1 MTRHTIDGRMNIL
14 EPILGK
20 IPAQARMAVSFGSL
34 TLLCLI
40 IYVYFLPGSG
50 NLTVVCRENFRSA
63 ELSIYVD
70 DKLTFSDQISG
81 NAKKRFG
88 ILDERI
94 EGTLSKVLT
103 FPLGD
108 HVVRA
113 HLTSVADHF
122 DQTKQVEVNLVSGKE
137 ATVSSTAPRGELYLA
152 YQGPS
157 LTAVKDSGMPPSGPL
172 RSMLVTVVGSI
183 VSAAIGFG
191 VQEFLKTRKTAAI
204 SRDSG

>member
-1 MTRHTIDGRMNIL
+1 MSIL
-14 EPILGK
+14 DSIIRK
-20 IPAQARMAVSFGSL
+20 IPVQARMAVGFGTL
-34 TLLCLI
+34 TLLVLI
-40 IYVYFLPGSG
+40 IYVYLLPGSG

-63 ELSIYVD
+63 ELSVYVD
-70 DKLTFSDQISG
+70 GSLAFSDQISG

-94 EGTLSKVLT
+94 EGTLSKVLSL
-103 FPLGD
+103 PLGD

-113 HLTSVADHF
+113 HLTSVADRF

-137 ATVSSTAPRGELYLA
+137 STVSITAPRGELSLA

-157 LTAVKDSGMPPSGPL
+157 LGAVKDSGMLPSGPL
-172 RSMLVTVVGSI
+172 RSMLVTVAGSV

-191 VQEFLKTRKTAAI
+191 VQEFLKTRKEAATT
-204 SRDSG
+204 DQNSG